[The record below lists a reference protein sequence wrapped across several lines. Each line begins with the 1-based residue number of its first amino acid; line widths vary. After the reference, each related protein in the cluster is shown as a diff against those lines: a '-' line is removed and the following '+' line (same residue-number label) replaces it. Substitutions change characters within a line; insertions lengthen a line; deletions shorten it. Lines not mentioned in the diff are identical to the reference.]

1 MAHFFTDFYR
11 GKRVLVTGHT
21 GFEGGWTAAWLKHM
35 GAQVCGYGLP
45 PATRPNF
52 FDATIL
58 DRGMTSVFG
67 DIRDRNSLANTFT
80 EMQPEIVI
88 HCAAQT
94 SPESSL
100 RDPVGAFSTNVMG
113 TVHIL
118 EEARLTKS
126 VRAVVLVSGDS
137 CSEQAVHSSADDKSK
152 SNGMKDLLCATMASA
167 QLVRAAFE
175 ESFFQNGGTAVATA
189 RTADAIGGGEWREG
203 RIIADLV
210 RGIVS
215 GKPLALSREQELR
228 IWHVLE
234 PIRAW
239 LLLGRNLFESG
250 KKSGGVWDFA
260 PKDQHRIL
268 ASELA
273 EKFSAIWK
281 GADTSQTSSSKPP
294 VCRSNPEKSQA
305 ELGRTPV
312 LCPDQVLA
320 WTVEWYRDYCS
331 DPASTLKTTQEQIEK
346 YMQLCA

>member
-1 MAHFFTDFYR
+1 MSHSFADFYR

-21 GFEGGWTAAWLKHM
+21 GFEGGWTAAWLKLM

-67 DIRDRNSLANTFT
+67 DIRDRNALANTFT

-100 RDPVGAFSTNVMG
+100 RDPVDAFSTNVMG

-126 VRAVVLVSGDS
+126 VRAVILVSGDL
-137 CSEQAVHSSADDKSK
+137 CSEPGVHSSKDGKSSK
-152 SNGMKDLLCATMASA
+152 VKDLLCATMASA
-167 QLVRAAFE
+167 QLVRTAFE
-175 ESFFQNGGTAVATA
+175 KSFFQNGGAGVATA
-189 RTADAIGGGEWREG
+189 RTADAVGGGEWREG
-203 RIIADLV
+203 RIIPDLV

-215 GKPLALSREQELR
+215 DKPVALGEEQELR

-234 PIRAW
+234 AVRGW
-239 LLLGRNLFESG
+239 LRLGRNLFEQAKESAG
-250 KKSGGVWDFA
+250 IWDFV
-260 PKDQHRIL
+260 PDDQHRIL
-268 ASELA
+268 ASELT
-273 EKFSAIWK
+273 ERFSAIWN
-281 GADTSQTSSSKPP
+281 GADTGQNNSSKPP
-294 VCRSNPEKSQA
+294 VRRSNSEKNR
-305 ELGRTPV
+305 LGWSPI
-312 LCPDQVLA
+312 LCPDQALS
-320 WTVEWYRDYCS
+320 WTVEWYRGYCS
-331 DPASTLKTTQEQIEK
+331 DPVSSLKITQDQIER
-346 YMQLCA
+346 YMRLSV